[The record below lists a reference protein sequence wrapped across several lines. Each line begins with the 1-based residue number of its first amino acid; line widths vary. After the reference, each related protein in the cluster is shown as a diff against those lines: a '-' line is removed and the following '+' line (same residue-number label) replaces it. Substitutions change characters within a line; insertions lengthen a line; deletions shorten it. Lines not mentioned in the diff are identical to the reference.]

1 MCSVSQKY
9 GDLQLKQLQVNSKLY
24 SSDELHCVLDG
35 NEENPTSC
43 CAQAKYT
50 VRNAVL
56 SLGPRKMDYNTM
68 FTLMVHGANPSET
81 GNCEVSLTAIAT
93 SLDSIIRVSGF
104 NESAT
109 VDDVTNTCGT
119 VSMYGPGVWYEV
131 RGTTGAVLVASSTC
145 DSSAGTLTPDTQL
158 SVFSGTCDQLKRVAG
173 NNNSFGGGT

>member
-1 MCSVSQKY
+1 MQINRYKILGVRLINISLFPFPCSMCSVSQKY

-119 VSMYGPGVWYEV
+119 VSMYGPGASWYHWSCAC
-131 RGTTGAVLVASSTC
+131 GII
-145 DSSAGTLTPDTQL
+145 DM
-158 SVFSGTCDQLKRVAG
+158 
-173 NNNSFGGGT
+173 